1 MALIAPALLSAD
13 FARLGEA
20 LEIIKSAG
28 ASMLHIDVTDGHF
41 APRISVGQPVVASI
55 RRATDLALDLRL
67 AIERPERFA
76 REFIAAGADRIAI
89 HAEATRN
96 LGRLL
101 EFIRAQ
107 RVKRGVVLST
117 ATSFESVA
125 ETLADVDFVTVLSG
139 HLGVD
144 DLFIPRSVDKVA
156 AGSRIRQDRRL
167 DFAIQVEGGVD
178 VANLEPLIRAG
189 ADILVVGSVIF
200 DSDNPQARLSEMISL
215 ASEIRQT
222 SRA

>member
-20 LEIIKSAG
+20 LQIIKLAG

-41 APRISVGQPVVASI
+41 APQISVGQPVVASI

-76 REFIAAGADRIAI
+76 HEFIAAGADSIAI
-89 HAEATRN
+89 HPESTGN
-96 LGRLL
+96 QCRLL

-107 RVKRGVVLST
+107 DAKAGVVLGT
-117 ATSFESVA
+117 ATSLESVA
-125 ETLADVDFVTVLSG
+125 ETLPGVDFVTVLSG

-144 DLFIPRSVDKVA
+144 DLFIRRSVDKVA
-156 AGSRIRQDRRL
+156 ACSRIRQDRRL

-178 VANLEPLIRAG
+178 TGNLESLIRAG

-200 DSDNPQARLSEMISL
+200 DSDNPKARLGEMICL